1 MIANQSNIVSLRGYY
16 RKKSLRTNPH
26 LVCPWLVR
34 HHMPLELGA
43 VGERVAT
50 KRAGK
55 VLFILL
61 VAVLD
66 VLLQRCQALV
76 ATVAVGAGQQ
86 LGKSIWSSRW
96 QVCSR
101 EARGRGAGQKVS
113 KSMAANGLAARA
125 AMTGITT
132 ICSSRAPSLRPASS
146 QPGPLRTQGRL
157 VRISS
162 HCARKLINYLSLF
175 VWGGGDLNSW

>member
-16 RKKSLRTNPH
+16 RRKSLRTNPH
-26 LVCPWLVR
+26 LICPRLVR

-55 VLFILL
+55 VLLILL

-66 VLLQRCQALV
+66 VFLQRRQALV

-125 AMTGITT
+125 AMTGITA

-146 QPGPLRTQGRL
+146 QPGPPCTPRAG
-157 VRISS
+157 
-162 HCARKLINYLSLF
+162 LSESAHTALE
-175 VWGGGDLNSW
+175 N

>member
-26 LVCPWLVR
+26 LICPWLVR

-76 ATVAVGAGQQ
+76 AAVAVGAGQQ

-113 KSMAANGLAARA
+113 KSMAANGLAART
-125 AMTGITT
+125 AMTGITA
-132 ICSSRAPSLRPASS
+132 SAPAERH
-146 QPGPLRTQGRL
+146 
-157 VRISS
+157 
-162 HCARKLINYLSLF
+162 HCARPPPRNQAPCTPRTGLSESAHTAL
-175 VWGGGDLNSW
+175 GN

>member
-26 LVCPWLVR
+26 LICPWLVR

-76 ATVAVGAGQQ
+76 AAVAVGAGQQ

-101 EARGRGAGQKVS
+101 EARGEERAKRSVNQWQLMGWLPGLLDR
-113 KSMAANGLAARA
+113 KS
-125 AMTGITT
+125 
-132 ICSSRAPSLRPASS
+132 
-146 QPGPLRTQGRL
+146 
-157 VRISS
+157 V
-162 HCARKLINYLSLF
+162 
-175 VWGGGDLNSW
+175 V